1 MNVGMYDKPSKV
13 HGVYTERYSLCNELT
28 LLPDINRHRRQNFQ
42 RMDFIITASE
52 KLSDEKTISTMSPSQ
67 HQQSSIMDRKL
78 NELEFLYSKI
88 LRDILFEDVRSTQS
102 EMVDFCR
109 QIYADDPAKLNE
121 VEEFEEYYTS
131 QLAIFWYTRDTFL
144 YRLLNKALRERDIKT
159 LYSLRY
165 FIKDLYLRLKELQNS
180 QSSSRTEYKVY
191 RGQLMDNAE
200 FDTKIRDNINGFFSI
215 NSFLSTT
222 QSRDLALVYSGSSHS
237 EKITNE
243 QCVLFEIS
251 IDNRIDESSYA
262 DISKQSAFGE
272 AETEVLLTMG
282 VTFRINSLV
291 QDNNEHVWIVQLELS
306 DEKDKHLHKIKPTIM
321 NDIAKPYEPLV
332 KLIRLMCRMSFLK
345 EAEYFSRLAL
355 EDDSI
360 TSNIDLL
367 SLVYYQLGII
377 YKSTRKIDEA
387 MVYFEKTLDV
397 KHENHVLLSDPSL
410 SNLYCN
416 LGTVYEDKGE
426 YDRAYSYHYLALK
439 VLLNT
444 ETIDQA
450 DLAIKY
456 SNIASICRKKKDYR
470 QSLQN
475 YTSCLDIETEILPP
489 DDNNLLITKNNM
501 GVVYIKLEDYT
512 EAIELFQE
520 VITTK
525 DDSSEYLS
533 NNPLVALIYWNLA
546 CAFYQQGQLTEALKH
561 FRNCE
566 STAAFR
572 LKGIFHERQ
581 VTECKDWIH
590 RIEEELSKESFHIWK
605 GYEPDT
611 WTACHPYNMSFTL
624 N

>member
-1 MNVGMYDKPSKV
+1 
-13 HGVYTERYSLCNELT
+13 
-28 LLPDINRHRRQNFQ
+28 
-42 RMDFIITASE
+42 
-52 KLSDEKTISTMSPSQ
+52 
-67 HQQSSIMDRKL
+67 
-78 NELEFLYSKI
+78 
-88 LRDILFEDVRSTQS
+88 
-102 EMVDFCR
+102 
-109 QIYADDPAKLNE
+109 
-121 VEEFEEYYTS
+121 
-131 QLAIFWYTRDTFL
+131 
-144 YRLLNKALRERDIKT
+144 
-159 LYSLRY
+159 
-165 FIKDLYLRLKELQNS
+165 
-180 QSSSRTEYKVY
+180 
-191 RGQLMDNAE
+191 MDNAE
-200 FDTKIRDNINGFFSI
+200 FDKKVRANINGFFSI

-222 QSRDLALVYSGSSHS
+222 QSRDLALLYSGSSDA

-272 AETEVLLTMG
+272 AETEVLFTMG
-282 VTFRINSLV
+282 VTFRINSVV
-291 QDNNEHVWIVQLELS
+291 QDNNEHAWIVQLELS

-355 EDDSI
+355 EDDLI
-360 TSNIDLL
+360 TSNTDLL

-387 MVYFEKTLDV
+387 MVYFEKTLTV
-397 KHENHVLLSDPSL
+397 KHENHVLSSDPSL

-444 ETIDQA
+444 ETVDQA

-456 SNIASICRKKKDYR
+456 SNIASICRKKKDYW

-475 YTSCLDIETEILPP
+475 YTNCLEIETEILPP

-525 DDSSEYLS
+525 DDSSQYLS

-581 VTECKDWIH
+581 VKECKDWIH

-624 N
+624 K